1 MSWAELRGREWADPA
16 RGMSAAL
23 GALAWGDL
31 GALAYGDLAA
41 GKLAADA
48 APGRTATDVKAAVH
62 VTVKMARCRVR
73 ATVMAVSPLVVAQ
86 ARAMPGPEP
95 RD

>member
-1 MSWAELRGREWADPA
+1 MDLARLWWAELLGRECADLA
-16 RGMSAAL
+16 VGMYPDLST
-23 GALAWGDL
+23 LAC
-31 GALAYGDLAA
+31 AELAA
-41 GKLAADA
+41 GKLVADA
-48 APGRTATDVKAAVH
+48 APAGTATHVKAAVH
-62 VTVKMARCRVR
+62 VTVKMARCKVR

>member
-1 MSWAELRGREWADPA
+1 MARLAWSERLACKCADVA
-16 RGMSAAL
+16 RRPCPEL
-23 GALAWGDL
+23 GALGYSDQAD
-31 GALAYGDLAA
+31 
-41 GKLAADA
+41 GKLEADA
-48 APGRTATDVKAAVH
+48 APGGTARAAKPAAH

-95 RD
+95 IGIGD